1 VALGGVKMPPS
12 RGPRPSSPPPSSYRL
27 QYGPGHGYFT
37 AEILDRLKEYEGFRA
52 AADGVEQALTQP
64 YFQPIWNRA
73 AQLLPKWYRP
83 AIATLLALTVLIIST
98 LNLLWYTSLPPTTTA
113 TPLWPNLA
121 AGVAVLLYQF
131 TGATENTRVRKATA
145 KAARERTGI
154 EGAFWIFWHGCN
166 SVAIGFLVLGAM
178 LELQM
183 EQPSTLLWGVVLG
196 FTAAYFAHWQKYVSG
211 HRRVTSQFVDVAETQ
226 LILAAV
232 HLVTVVCGREIW
244 TRVVFSDWQINHI
257 ILAGLFWRAAI
268 VILNYWLIILDG
280 GPGEDG
286 TTTAGTAVLSP
297 VIPGA
302 SVLVIAYMLVNS
314 SASAFDQVPYLSIIG
329 VICMYAKV
337 LSKLIVA
344 QATKTPVEQIDVMI
358 WPGVILWV
366 GAYIGFEIEA
376 LFGYGPNTLSIA
388 GYSLAMA
395 INLVIY
401 WAHLTMEITKHVGMS
416 IIDKATPLV
425 SAAQ

>member
-1 VALGGVKMPPS
+1 
-12 RGPRPSSPPPSSYRL
+12 
-27 QYGPGHGYFT
+27 
-37 AEILDRLKEYEGFRA
+37 
-52 AADGVEQALTQP
+52 
-64 YFQPIWNRA
+64 
-73 AQLLPKWYRP
+73 
-83 AIATLLALTVLIIST
+83 
-98 LNLLWYTSLPPTTTA
+98 
-113 TPLWPNLA
+113 
-121 AGVAVLLYQF
+121 
-131 TGATENTRVRKATA
+131 
-145 KAARERTGI
+145 
-154 EGAFWIFWHGCN
+154 
-166 SVAIGFLVLGAM
+166 M